1 MFFLSLWKDLPA
13 TFGTTASFLLI
24 KAFAKK
30 GKNIH
35 LVFTK
40 TVLPSIKDCERDS
53 RWGYQERD
61 SQNHITG
68 PNQRRPSNWLI
79 AFRFDQLKVAVTS
92 SLASA
97 RQDDSLAD
105 IFHWKCL
112 HANSGENC
120 CCFQEENEHVTRA
133 LIPELTSSHEA
144 YSKII
149 NHLVALEENSQ
160 VIIRISHTDV
170 LVITLGCLGYIP
182 ESMNAWLEAAV
193 YPKNSLRYID
203 VKKLVNKLE
212 LDLWRALAAFH
223 VFTGTDYTAAF
234 SRKGKSCPFKD
245 TWEEVH
251 LRPIWKT
258 KN

>member
-1 MFFLSLWKDLPA
+1 MFFLYLWKDLPA

-53 RWGYQERD
+53 RSGYQERD
-61 SQNHITG
+61 SQNQITG
-68 PNQRRPSNWLI
+68 PNQRRPRNWLI

-92 SLASA
+92 SLAWA

-120 CCFQEENEHVTRA
+120 CCFQEENEPVTRA
-133 LIPELTSSHEA
+133 LIPELTCSHEA

-149 NHLVALEENSQ
+149 YHLAALEVRS
-160 VIIRISHTDV
+160 S
-170 LVITLGCLGYIP
+170 Y
-182 ESMNAWLEAAV
+182 
-193 YPKNSLRYID
+193 
-203 VKKLVNKLE
+203 
-212 LDLWRALAAFH
+212 AFH
-223 VFTGTDYTAAF
+223 IQM
-234 SRKGKSCPFKD
+234 C
-245 TWEEVH
+245 W
-251 LRPIWKT
+251 
-258 KN
+258 